1 MTQINAGRIAME
13 LAGRVAIVTGAGKGM
28 GPTIAATLAREGAD
42 LMLCGRDLAAIG
54 KVSEDMRSLGRR
66 THLARCDVCKASDV
80 DAMVGDA
87 LRALGGHI
95 DILVNAA
102 GGTGPVERSTLDT
115 APQEFDDVVAVN
127 MRGVY
132 LTIRAVLPTMM
143 AQRYGKIVNVGGTW
157 GLHGRALRMAYSAS
171 KWGLRGITKSVAL
184 EAGPCNIN
192 VNNVCPG
199 IVEGPR
205 VENTFRIKSQR
216 SGKPIDQ
223 VRMESEAECA
233 LRRFSTAQ
241 DVANVIAFLCT
252 DRSRQI
258 TGQDIAV
265 DGGWA
270 I

>member
-1 MTQINAGRIAME
+1 MTERLVME

-28 GPTIAATLAREGAD
+28 GPAIVATLAREGAD
-42 LMLCGRDLAAIG
+42 LMLCGRDLAALE
-54 KVSEDMRSLGRR
+54 KVSAEARNLGRS
-66 THLARCDVCKASDV
+66 THVARCDVCQAADV
-80 DAMVGDA
+80 EAMVTDT
-87 LRALGGHI
+87 LRTLGGRI

-102 GGTGPVERSTLDT
+102 GGTGPVERSTLET
-115 APQEFDDVVAVN
+115 APAEFDDVVAVN

-143 AQRYGKIVNVGGTW
+143 AQRYGKIVNVGGSW

-184 EAGPCNIN
+184 EAGSCNIN

-199 IVEGPR
+199 IVEGAR
-205 VENTFRIKSQR
+205 VENTFRIKSER
-216 SGKPIDQ
+216 SGKSIEQ
-223 VRMESEAECA
+223 VRKASEAEYA
-233 LRRFSTAQ
+233 LRRFSTPQ
-241 DVANVIAFLCT
+241 DVANVIAFLCS
-252 DRSRQI
+252 DKSRQI

>member
-1 MTQINAGRIAME
+1 MTEALAME
-13 LAGRVAIVTGAGKGM
+13 LADRVAIVTGAGKGM
-28 GPTIAATLAREGAD
+28 GPAIAATMAREGAN
-42 LMLCGRDLAAIG
+42 LMLCGRDLAAIE
-54 KVSEDMRSLGRR
+54 KVGEDVRRLGRR
-66 THLARCDVCKASDV
+66 AHLARCDVCDAADV
-80 DAMVGDA
+80 DAMVSET
-87 LRALGGHI
+87 LRALGGRI

-199 IVEGPR
+199 IVEGAR
-205 VENTFRIKSQR
+205 VENTFRIKSER

-223 VRMESEAECA
+223 VRKESEAEYA

-241 DVANVIAFLCT
+241 DIANAIAFLCSDT
-252 DRSRQI
+252 SRQI

>member
-1 MTQINAGRIAME
+1 MTEALAME
-13 LAGRVAIVTGAGKGM
+13 LADRVAIVTGAGKGM
-28 GPTIAATLAREGAD
+28 GPAIAATMAREGAD
-42 LMLCGRDLAAIG
+42 LMLCGRDLAAIE
-54 KVSEDMRSLGRR
+54 KVGEDVRRLGRR
-66 THLARCDVCKASDV
+66 AHLARCDVCDAADV
-80 DAMVGDA
+80 DAMVSET
-87 LRALGGHI
+87 LRALGGRI

-199 IVEGPR
+199 IVEGAR
-205 VENTFRIKSQR
+205 VENTFRIKSER

-223 VRMESEAECA
+223 VRKESEAEYA

-241 DVANVIAFLCT
+241 DIANAIAFLCSDT
-252 DRSRQI
+252 SRQI